1 MAKTTSFNLG
11 DHFEQFVG
19 ARVAAGRYGTASEV
33 IRAGLRLL
41 EQHEAEQEA
50 LRQALIEG
58 EQSGP
63 GEPFDRAAFR
73 KEMIARHANA
83 K

>member
-1 MAKTTSFNLG
+1 MAKTTSVNLG
-11 DHFEQFVG
+11 DHFETFVG
-19 ARVAAGRYGTASEV
+19 ARVANGRYGSASEV

-41 EQHEAEQEA
+41 EDHELQQDA

-63 GEPFDRAAFR
+63 AQPFDRQAFQADM
-73 KEMIARHANA
+73 KARHARPE
-83 K
+83 